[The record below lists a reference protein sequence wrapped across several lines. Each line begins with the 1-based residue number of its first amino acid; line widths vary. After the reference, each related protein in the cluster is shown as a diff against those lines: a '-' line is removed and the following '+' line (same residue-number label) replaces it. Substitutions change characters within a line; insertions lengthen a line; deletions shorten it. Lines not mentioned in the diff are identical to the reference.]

1 MILEKKLMNIGVM
14 IQSVNLAITFEVAKA
29 PLAAFADFLEDLET
43 CEQYILIS
51 RKKTYIPGKVNA
63 PNKPSNNS
71 DAIGLRSEALI
82 TGTLLLPCILRSK
95 ILSIVAAA

>member
-43 CEQYILIS
+43 CE
-51 RKKTYIPGKVNA
+51 RF
-63 PNKPSNNS
+63 SNVFSNH
-71 DAIGLRSEALI
+71 IWF
-82 TGTLLLPCILRSK
+82 
-95 ILSIVAAA
+95 